1 MVNASH
7 PAATAADAA
16 EPRTRPPGA
25 ANLSLLQDV
34 EVRLSV
40 EVGGTTL
47 TIRDLLAL
55 SEGSVVELD
64 RYASEMLDVLANG
77 RLLAKGEV
85 VTVGDRLGV
94 RVLEIVTPG
103 ERLRSL

>member
-1 MVNASH
+1 MDTATTPA
-7 PAATAADAA
+7 PAADT
-16 EPRTRPPGA
+16 RSRPPGA
-25 ANLSLLQDV
+25 VNLALLQDV
-34 EVRLSV
+34 QVRLSV

-94 RVLEIVTPG
+94 RVLEVVTPG
-103 ERLRSL
+103 ERLRGL